1 MDSNH
6 RPVSLHTAHSTSPVV
21 ADKQLHTT
29 TPTKPDNHSFQEQQF
44 ISSYQYSPAV
54 GGSNQFSPVTIE
66 GAHLMLPS
74 VDETQSSYQHTIF
87 QDGESQRDMLRGDDT
102 IVSESDTSFSV
113 PALFDGSQKAGEE
126 NGEIDQ
132 AERDESVSSLQQLVV
147 GFGVGIQVVLNSTGS
162 LSVCLNT

>member
-1 MDSNH
+1 
-6 RPVSLHTAHSTSPVV
+6 
-21 ADKQLHTT
+21 
-29 TPTKPDNHSFQEQQF
+29 
-44 ISSYQYSPAV
+44 
-54 GGSNQFSPVTIE
+54 
-66 GAHLMLPS
+66 MLPS
-74 VDETQSSYQHTIF
+74 VESSYQPTIF

-147 GFGVGIQVVLNSTGS
+147 GFGVGIQK
-162 LSVCLNT
+162 